1 MKFGRRRGVAG
12 AVCAVTALA
21 AALLPATTAA
31 GVPEPG
37 AAAAGVP
44 KPGTAAAGVPEPGAA
59 MTGVTAE
66 VPQVLPTP
74 REWRA
79 EPGRFGLAPGAR
91 IVLAHADPTTAADA
105 RRFAGELR
113 EVTGRNLA
121 VVTARTGRPG
131 DIVLRQDATAQGDL
145 GAEGY
150 RLRSGDRLTVTGATS
165 TGVFY
170 GTRTVLQLLRADGT
184 APAGATRDVPEYRER
199 GVGVCAC
206 YIHIS
211 LDWFERLMRD
221 MAHHKLNQ
229 LWIEAKVK
237 SDVDPAS
244 AVWGYYTKD
253 EVRRLVAMAERHHIE
268 LIPEINSPGHMDPY
282 LENHPELQLK
292 DKNGKAS
299 PSRLDITRPEAFT
312 YYTSLVDE
320 ALEVWDT
327 RSWHMG
333 ADEYMIGSAY
343 PDFPQLQDYATEEF
357 GAGATP
363 DDAFAD
369 FVNRVGEHVR
379 ADGRSLRVWND
390 GLLGRNTVVP
400 LDPDI
405 AVEHWL
411 GGGST
416 QKPSALLAEGRPVMN
431 SAYALYLVRGG
442 FTMNTRQL
450 YDSGWTPLRFEGETL
465 ATRPANLTGAKISLW
480 PDNGAA
486 ETENEVEAKA
496 FMPLRFIAQATWGG
510 PRPSASYEGFE
521 HLARSI
527 GHAPG
532 GSDTDRTPLPDGSY
546 ALAAGDRHL
555 GPTADAAG
563 ATVAF
568 TSGDTSAWE
577 TTATADGYYTLR
589 SARTGLCLDANRGKR
604 YLGAPLEPGA
614 ELTQETCDADKR
626 TQRWQLTPRGGALT
640 LTNAVSQ
647 LVLAADGADGTA
659 VQAAPDTTAPTR
671 VRAVPRD

>member
-1 MKFGRRRGVAG
+1 M
-12 AVCAVTALA
+12 
-21 AALLPATTAA
+21 
-31 GVPEPG
+31 
-37 AAAAGVP
+37 
-44 KPGTAAAGVPEPGAA
+44 
-59 MTGVTAE
+59 
-66 VPQVLPTP
+66 
-74 REWRA
+74 
-79 EPGRFGLAPGAR
+79 
-91 IVLAHADPTTAADA
+91 
-105 RRFAGELR
+105 
-113 EVTGRNLA
+113 
-121 VVTARTGRPG
+121 
-131 DIVLRQDATAQGDL
+131 
-145 GAEGY
+145 
-150 RLRSGDRLTVTGATS
+150 
-165 TGVFY
+165 
-170 GTRTVLQLLRADGT
+170 
-184 APAGATRDVPEYRER
+184 
-199 GVGVCAC
+199 
-206 YIHIS
+206 
-211 LDWFERLMRD
+211 
-221 MAHHKLNQ
+221 
-229 LWIEAKVK
+229 
-237 SDVDPAS
+237 
-244 AVWGYYTKD
+244 
-253 EVRRLVAMAERHHIE
+253 
-268 LIPEINSPGHMDPY
+268 
-282 LENHPELQLK
+282 
-292 DKNGKAS
+292 
-299 PSRLDITRPEAFT
+299 
-312 YYTSLVDE
+312 
-320 ALEVWDT
+320 
-327 RSWHMG
+327 
-333 ADEYMIGSAY
+333 
-343 PDFPQLQDYATEEF
+343 
-357 GAGATP
+357 
-363 DDAFAD
+363 
-369 FVNRVGEHVR
+369 GEHVR
-379 ADGRSLRVWND
+379 ADGRTLRVWND

-465 ATRPANLTGAKISLW
+465 TTRPANLTGAKISLW

-510 PRPSASYEGFE
+510 PRPSTSYEGFE
-521 HLARSI
+521 RLARSI

-532 GSDTDRTPLPDGSY
+532 GSDSDRTPLPDGSY

-568 TSGDTSAWE
+568 TSGGTPAWE

>member
-1 MKFGRRRGVAG
+1 MRIGRRRRIAG
-12 AVCAVTALA
+12 AICAVTALA

-31 GVPEPG
+31 GAPEPG
-37 AAAAGVP
+37 AATV
-44 KPGTAAAGVPEPGAA
+44 GA
-59 MTGVTAE
+59 TAE
-66 VPQVLPTP
+66 APPVLPTP

-91 IVLAHADPTTAADA
+91 IVLGHADATTAADA

-131 DIVLRQDATAQGDL
+131 DIVLRQDATAEGDL
-145 GAEGY
+145 GDEGY

-170 GTRTVLQLLRADGT
+170 GTRTVLQLLRGDGT
-184 APAGATRDVPEYRER
+184 APAGSTRDVPEYRER

-221 MAHHKLNQ
+221 MAHLKLNQ

-237 SDVDPAS
+237 SDVDPES
-244 AVWGYYTKD
+244 AFWGYYTKD

-292 DKNGKAS
+292 DKNGKSS
-299 PSRLDITRPEAFT
+299 PPRLDITRPEAFT

-327 RSWHMG
+327 GSWHMG

-343 PDFPQLQDYATEEF
+343 PDFPQLQAYATEKF

-379 ADGRSLRVWND
+379 ADGRTLRVWND

-400 LDPDI
+400 LDRDI

-442 FTMNTRQL
+442 STMNTRQL

-465 ATRPANLTGAKISLW
+465 TTRPANLTGAKISLW

-521 HLARSI
+521 HLARSV
-527 GHAPG
+527 GHAPRW
-532 GSDTDRTPLPDGSY
+532 SNTDRTPLPDGTY
-546 ALAAGDRHL
+546 ALVATGDRRL
-555 GPTADAAG
+555 APTTDAAG
-563 ATVAF
+563 ATVGFA
-568 TSGDTSAWE
+568 SGDASAWAVA
-577 TTATADGYYTLR
+577 ATADGYYTLR
-589 SARTGLCLDANRGKR
+589 STRTGLCLDVNRGKR

-614 ELTQETCDADKR
+614 ELTQETCAADKR
-626 TQRWQLTPRGGALT
+626 TQRWQLTPRKGALT
-640 LTNAVSQ
+640 LTNAISQ

-659 VQAAPDTTAPTR
+659 VQTAPDTTAPTR

>member
-1 MKFGRRRGVAG
+1 MKVGRRRGIVA
-12 AVCAVTALA
+12 AICSMTALA
-21 AALLPATTAA
+21 AALLPGTTAA
-31 GVPEPG
+31 GAPD
-37 AAAAGVP
+37 
-44 KPGTAAAGVPEPGAA
+44 PGTAVAPA
-59 MTGVTAE
+59 MAE
-66 VPQVLPTP
+66 APAVLPAL

-79 EPGRFGLAPGAR
+79 ESGQFKLAPGAR
-91 IVLAHADPTTAADA
+91 IVLGHADATTAADA
-105 RRFAGELR
+105 RRFAAELR
-113 EVTGRNLA
+113 EVTGRTLA
-121 VVTARTGRPG
+121 VVTARAGRPG
-131 DIVLRQDATAQGDL
+131 DIVLRQDATAHRDL
-145 GAEGY
+145 GDEGY

-165 TGVFY
+165 AGVFY
-170 GTRTVLQLLRADGT
+170 GTRTVLQLLRGDGT

-221 MAHHKLNQ
+221 MAQQKLNQ

-237 SDVDPAS
+237 SDVDPES
-244 AVWGYYTKD
+244 AFWGYYTKD

-282 LENHPELQLK
+282 LEHHPELQLK
-292 DKNGKAS
+292 DKNGEAS
-299 PSRLDITRPEAFT
+299 PPRLDITRPEAFT

-320 ALEVWDT
+320 ALDVWDAG
-327 RSWHMG
+327 SWHMG

-343 PDFPQLQDYATEEF
+343 PDFPQLQAYATEKF

-379 ADGRSLRVWND
+379 AEGRTLRIWND

-400 LDPDI
+400 LDRDV

-465 ATRPANLTGAKISLW
+465 TTRPANLTGAKISMW

-510 PRPSASYEGFE
+510 PRPSASYEDFE
-521 HLARSI
+521 ALARGI

-532 GSDTDRTPLPDGSY
+532 WSNTDRRPLPDGTY
-546 ALAAGDRHL
+546 ALAGPGRRSL
-555 GPTADAAG
+555 SPTADAAG
-563 ATVAF
+563 STVAF
-568 TSGDTSAWE
+568 ASGDSSAWDL
-577 TTATADGYYTLR
+577 TATADGYYTLR
-589 SARTGLCLDANRGKR
+589 STRTGLCLDADRGKR

-614 ELTQETCDADKR
+614 ELTQETCAADRR
-626 TQRWQLTPRGGALT
+626 TQRWQLTTRGGALT

-647 LVLAADGADGTA
+647 LVLAADGAYGTA
-659 VQAAPDTTAPTR
+659 VQAAPGTTAPTR
-671 VRAVPRD
+671 VRAVPRG